1 MESFNIYQDIATR
14 TNGDIYIGVVGPVR
28 TGKSTFIKKFMD
40 LLVLPNIDDE
50 NSKERAQDELP
61 QSGEGRRITTTE
73 PKFVPNQATKINLDD
88 NIDLNVRLVDCVGYK
103 VGGALGYEENEGPRM
118 VTTPWYEEPIAFE
131 KAAELGTAKVIKDHS
146 TIGLV
151 VTTDGSVTELPR
163 ENYIEAE
170 ERVIEELDQLG
181 KPFIITLNSAH
192 PESRETK
199 ELAEELEEKYNRR
212 VIPVNCSKLDS
223 NDITYLLQEV
233 LYEFPLREI
242 NINLPLWTDELATEH
257 WLSQDLDQNINQ
269 AVNNVYS
276 IRDIDNL
283 SNNLTDSNH
292 SKRVNI
298 NDLDLGSGIA
308 DLDFT
313 LEGDLFFEVLE
324 EETGLE
330 VGDERELF
338 SLIKDL
344 SVAKEEYDR
353 IADALDEVKERG
365 YGIVTPDLEDM
376 IFDEPEKIKRGG
388 HFGVKLRA
396 AAPSIHLVR
405 ADIETEVSPVVGT
418 EKQCEE
424 LIHFFETEFEE
435 NPQAVWDSDFLG
447 RSLHELVKDGINNKL
462 YRMPVNAQEKL
473 RDTLEKIVNEGSG
486 GLICIIL

>member
-40 LLVLPNIDDE
+40 LLVLPNIEDE
-50 NSKERAQDELP
+50 NSQERTQDELP

-73 PKFVPNQATKINLDD
+73 PKFVPNQAIQIKLDD
-88 NIDLNVRLVDCVGYK
+88 NLDLNVRLVDCVGYK
-103 VGGALGYEENEGPRM
+103 VNGALGYEEDEGPRM
-118 VTTPWYEEPIAFE
+118 VTTPWYEEAVPFE
-131 KAAELGTAKVIKDHS
+131 KAAEVGTAKVIKDHS

-151 VTTDGSVTELPR
+151 VTTDGSITELPR
-163 ENYIEAE
+163 DNYVEAE
-170 ERVIEELDQLG
+170 ERVITELKRLD

-192 PESRETK
+192 PESKETK
-199 ELAEELEEKYNRR
+199 ELAVKLEEKYNKR
-212 VIPVNCSKLDS
+212 VIPVDCASLKAD
-223 NDITYLLQEV
+223 DISYILQEV

-242 NINLPLWTDELATEH
+242 NIDLPLWMDELESDH
-257 WLSQDLDQNINQ
+257 WLSQNLDESINQ
-269 AVNNVYS
+269 AVSDVFS
-276 IRDIDNL
+276 LRDVEGFSDSL
-283 SNNLTDSNH
+283 AETDH
-292 SKRVNI
+292 SQQVSVT
-298 NDLDLGSGIA
+298 DLDLGSGVA
-308 DLDFT
+308 DLDYR
-313 LEGDLFFEVLE
+313 LDSDLFYQVLE
-324 EETGLE
+324 ETTGLE
-330 VGDERELF
+330 IGDDRELF
-338 SLIKDL
+338 SLIKEL
-344 SVAKEEYDR
+344 SVAKEEYDQ
-353 IADALDEVKERG
+353 IADALEEVKERG

-376 IFDEPEKIKRGG
+376 VFAEPEKINRGG

-396 AAPSIHLVR
+396 SAPSIHLVR

-424 LIHFFETEFEE
+424 LIEFFNTEFDE